1 MMTKALSFS
10 IASAMAFASLNLA
23 ATGGVFGAD
32 FNVAYAKSATAT
44 TTSSQNRSQV
54 QAQTDQSKA
63 RMEMRA
69 GNVLSLRQIERRILP
84 RMKGSEYLGPAYDS
98 AARAYRLK
106 FIKDGR
112 VTYVDVDAKSGKI
125 INRSK

>member
-23 ATGGVFGAD
+23 ASGDVFGTD
-32 FNVAYAKSATAT
+32 FNAAYAKSAET
-44 TTSSQNRSQV
+44 SQNRSQV

-84 RMKGSEYLGPAYDS
+84 QMKGSEYLGPAYDS